1 MVLRCRWTWDS
12 CPHVEFRVSVC
23 IWKKTK
29 EELSCSHLN
38 DFLFVGKFFQQRNKL
53 PEKRDMKGVSVAN
66 ELLCYCAASK
76 HFSFLKK
83 VAQVHFQMAL
93 RRDLYG

>member
-1 MVLRCRWTWDS
+1 MTFFSLES
-12 CPHVEFRVSVC
+12 SFS
-23 IWKKTK
+23 K
-29 EELSCSHLN
+29 ETNYL
-38 DFLFVGKFFQQRNKL
+38 QKL
-53 PEKRDMKGVSVAN
+53 DMKGVSVAN